1 MDGETTVDARAS
13 DKAAAKGRVGII
25 DVGSNS
31 IRLVVYERAS
41 RAPLP
46 VFNEKVLCGLAR
58 GLDATGRLNPDGV
71 EMALANIDRFTT
83 LARNMK
89 VTSLDLL
96 ATAAVRDAADGADFM
111 RELERR
117 PGIKA
122 HIVSGQDEARFSG
135 YGVICGMPDASG
147 VMGDLGGGS
156 LELMA
161 LGEGKLGASSTL
173 PVGPLRLMSSGKS
186 DPRKVVLDAIEGVR
200 WLREETGKTFY
211 AVGGAWRSFARLH
224 MEQAGYPLHIIH
236 HYEIAAEEARAVARL
251 VAVQSAKSMEKM
263 PGVSRRRIDTLPL
276 ACLALDRLLAAL
288 RPKTVVFSAFGL
300 REGFYYSR
308 LSEAE
313 RARHPLIAFAEEQGA
328 DWRRFDLAPSEIF
341 DWLNQV
347 FAGESDA
354 DRVLRIAACHLSD
367 ISWNDHPDYR
377 AEQAY
382 IRVLHLPAPGMS
394 HRERAILA
402 GLELKGRRAPAH
414 FDSEESIEELAELA
428 SSAGAQVVAVSTLAG
443 TRYDPQGLDVD
454 RLLTLRQ
461 EYGDDAVR
469 HYPHG
474 KLLRRNKLFTLPVD
488 ILIPGARPDAINHKN
503 VERVQARL
511 VVPGANIPFTHV
523 IANQLSERGIGIV
536 PDFVSN
542 GGGVLAALADIEGL
556 DVEGAFRS
564 VRERIGANTA
574 LVLQHSRARRCTP
587 FDAAL
592 EIAHKRWQQT
602 APSGRTLAA
611 EH

>member
-1 MDGETTVDARAS
+1 MDGERTIETIGAGSAPHSRLGP
-13 DKAAAKGRVGII
+13 GRVGII

-58 GLDATGRLNPDGV
+58 GLDATGRLNAQGV

-83 LARNMK
+83 LAHNMK

-96 ATAAVRDAADGADFM
+96 ATAAVRDASDGPAFM
-111 RELERR
+111 REIANR

-122 HIVSGQDEARFSG
+122 HIVSGQDEARYSG
-135 YGVICGMPDASG
+135 YGVMCGMPDASG

-156 LELMA
+156 LELVA
-161 LGEGKLGASSTL
+161 LGQGRIGNSTTL

-186 DPRKVVLDAIEGVR
+186 DPKRVVVDAIEDVR

-236 HYEIAAEEARAVARL
+236 HYDIPADEARAVARL
-251 VAVQSAKSMEKM
+251 IAVQSAKSLEKM
-263 PGVSRRRIDTLPL
+263 PGVSRRRVDTLPL

-288 RPKTVVFSAFGL
+288 KPRNVVFSAFGL

-308 LSEAE
+308 LSDSE

-328 DWRRFDLAPSEIF
+328 DWRRFDLAPAEIF
-341 DWLNQV
+341 DWLTPI
-347 FAGESDA
+347 FGGETEA
-354 DRVLRIAACHLSD
+354 ERILRIAACHLSD

-377 AEQAY
+377 ADQAY

-402 GLELKGRRAPAH
+402 MTMAYRYKSDSKSGMLDTALRLSDGKGRTFARRLGACLRLAYNLSGGAPG
-414 FDSEESIEELAELA
+414 LLP
-428 SSAGAQVVAVSTLAG
+428 QV
-443 TRYDPQGLDVD
+443 Q
-454 RLLTLRQ
+454 
-461 EYGDDAVR
+461 
-469 HYPHG
+469 
-474 KLLRRNKLFTLPVD
+474 LRRT
-488 ILIPGARPDAINHKN
+488 
-503 VERVQARL
+503 ERELRL
-511 VVPGANIPFTHV
+511 VVPATLKRSLGDVTA
-523 IANQLSERGIGIV
+523 RR
-536 PDFVSN
+536 
-542 GGGVLAALADIEGL
+542 
-556 DVEGAFRS
+556 VEGAAEAFDLKS
-564 VRERIGANTA
+564 VIVTA
-574 LVLQHSRARRCTP
+574 
-587 FDAAL
+587 
-592 EIAHKRWQQT
+592 
-602 APSGRTLAA
+602 
-611 EH
+611 

>member
-1 MDGETTVDARAS
+1 MDGERTVDAPV
-13 DKAAAKGRVGII
+13 DKGRLGHGRVGII

-58 GLDATGRLNPDGV
+58 GLDATGRLNPAGV
-71 EMALANIDRFTT
+71 EMALANIDRFAA
-83 LARNMK
+83 LAHNMK

-96 ATAAVRDAADGADFM
+96 ATAAVRDASDGPQFM
-111 RELERR
+111 HALESR

-135 YGVICGMPDASG
+135 YGVMCGMPDASG

-156 LELMA
+156 LELVS
-161 LGEGKLGASSTL
+161 LGRGRIGSSSTL
-173 PVGPLRLMSSGKS
+173 PIGPLRLMSSGKS
-186 DPRKVVLDAIEGVR
+186 DPKRAVIDAIEDVR

-236 HYEIAAEEARAVARL
+236 HYDVAADEVRAVARL
-251 VAVQSAKSMEKM
+251 IAVQSAKSLEKM

-288 RPKTVVFSAFGL
+288 KPRNVIFSAFGL

-328 DWRRFDLAPSEIF
+328 GWRRFDLSPQEIF
-341 DWLNQV
+341 DWLTPV

-354 DRVLRIAACHLSD
+354 DRILRIAACHLSD

-402 GLELKGRRAPAH
+402 MTLAYRYKSDSKSAMLDTALRLSDNKGRNYARRLGACLRLAYNLSGGAPGLLPQVQLRRTERDLRMIVPAELKRSLG
-414 FDSEESIEELAELA
+414 
-428 SSAGAQVVAVSTLAG
+428 
-443 TRYDPQGLDVD
+443 DV
-454 RLLTLRQ
+454 T
-461 EYGDDAVR
+461 
-469 HYPHG
+469 
-474 KLLRRNKLFTLPVD
+474 
-488 ILIPGARPDAINHKN
+488 
-503 VERVQARL
+503 
-511 VVPGANIPFTHV
+511 
-523 IANQLSERGIGIV
+523 
-536 PDFVSN
+536 
-542 GGGVLAALADIEGL
+542 
-556 DVEGAFRS
+556 
-564 VRERIGANTA
+564 
-574 LVLQHSRARRCTP
+574 ARR
-587 FDAAL
+587 L
-592 EIAHKRWQQT
+592 E
-602 APSGRTLAA
+602 SAA
-611 EH
+611 EAFDLKSVIVAA

>member
-1 MDGETTVDARAS
+1 MDGETTVAPAS
-13 DKAAAKGRVGII
+13 EGTLGKGRVGII

-58 GLDATGRLNPDGV
+58 GLDATGRLNPEGV

-83 LARNMK
+83 LAHNMK

-111 RELERR
+111 RALASR
-117 PGIKA
+117 PGIKP

-135 YGVICGMPDASG
+135 YGVICGMPDANG

-156 LELMA
+156 LELVGVGNGR
-161 LGEGKLGASSTL
+161 LGNSSTL
-173 PVGPLRLMSSGKS
+173 PVGPLRLMSSGKG
-186 DPRKVVLDAIEGVR
+186 DPKKIVVEAIESVR

-236 HYEIAAEEARAVARL
+236 HYDITAEEARAVARL
-251 VAVQSAKSMEKM
+251 IAVQSAKSLEKM
-263 PGVSRRRIDTLPL
+263 PGVSRRRVDTLPL

-288 RPKTVVFSAFGL
+288 KPRNVVFSAFGL

-308 LSEAE
+308 LGDAE
-313 RARHPLIAFAEEQGA
+313 RSRHPLIAFAEEQGA

-341 DWLNQV
+341 DWLTPV
-347 FAGESDA
+347 FASESGT
-354 DRVLRIAACHLSD
+354 DRVLRTAACHLSD

-394 HRERAILA
+394 HRERAVLA
-402 GLELKGRRAPAH
+402 MALAYRYKSDPKAAMLDTALYLTDGKSRTFARRLGACLRLAYNLSGGAPGLLPKIQLRRT
-414 FDSEESIEELAELA
+414 ERQL
-428 SSAGAQVVAVSTLAG
+428 
-443 TRYDPQGLDVD
+443 
-454 RLLTLRQ
+454 RLL
-461 EYGDDAVR
+461 V
-469 HYPHG
+469 P
-474 KLLRRNKLFTLPVD
+474 
-488 ILIPGARPDAINHKN
+488 PDAKGS
-503 VERVQARL
+503 L
-511 VVPGANIPFTHV
+511 G
-523 IANQLSERGIGIV
+523 
-536 PDFVSN
+536 
-542 GGGVLAALADIEGL
+542 
-556 DVEGAFRS
+556 DV
-564 VRERIGANTA
+564 T
-574 LVLQHSRARRCTP
+574 ARR
-587 FDAAL
+587 L
-592 EIAHKRWQQT
+592 E
-602 APSGRTLAA
+602 SAA
-611 EH
+611 EAFDLEPVIVAG

>member
-1 MDGETTVDARAS
+1 MDGERTADAPV
-13 DKAAAKGRVGII
+13 DKARLGGGRVGII

-58 GLDATGRLNPDGV
+58 GLDATGRLNPAGV
-71 EMALANIDRFTT
+71 EMALANIDRFTA
-83 LARNMK
+83 LAHNMK

-96 ATAAVRDAADGADFM
+96 ATAAVRDASDGPEFM
-111 RELERR
+111 HALESR

-135 YGVICGMPDASG
+135 FGVMCGMPDASG

-156 LELMA
+156 LELVA
-161 LGEGKLGASSTL
+161 IGRGRIGSSSTL
-173 PVGPLRLMSSGKS
+173 PIGPLRLMSSGKS
-186 DPRKVVLDAIEGVR
+186 DPKRVVIDAIEDVR

-236 HYEIAAEEARAVARL
+236 HYDIPSDEARAVARL
-251 VAVQSAKSMEKM
+251 IAVQSAKSLEKM
-263 PGVSRRRIDTLPL
+263 PGVSRRRVDTLPL

-288 RPKTVVFSAFGL
+288 KPRNVIFSAFGL

-328 DWRRFDLAPSEIF
+328 GWRRFDLSPQEIF
-341 DWLNQV
+341 DWLTPV

-354 DRVLRIAACHLSD
+354 ERILRIAACHLSD

-402 GLELKGRRAPAH
+402 MTLAYRYKSDSKSAMLDTALRLSDNKGRNFARRLGACLRLAYNLSGGAPGLLPQVQLRRTERDLRMIVPAELKRSLG
-414 FDSEESIEELAELA
+414 
-428 SSAGAQVVAVSTLAG
+428 
-443 TRYDPQGLDVD
+443 DV
-454 RLLTLRQ
+454 T
-461 EYGDDAVR
+461 
-469 HYPHG
+469 
-474 KLLRRNKLFTLPVD
+474 
-488 ILIPGARPDAINHKN
+488 
-503 VERVQARL
+503 
-511 VVPGANIPFTHV
+511 
-523 IANQLSERGIGIV
+523 
-536 PDFVSN
+536 
-542 GGGVLAALADIEGL
+542 
-556 DVEGAFRS
+556 
-564 VRERIGANTA
+564 
-574 LVLQHSRARRCTP
+574 ARR
-587 FDAAL
+587 L
-592 EIAHKRWQQT
+592 E
-602 APSGRTLAA
+602 SAA
-611 EH
+611 EAFDLKSVIVEA